1 MIVGIDCG
9 YRTGGVAL
17 IGDDHAEVHDLP
29 VFDEGGVDVAELERL
44 IRTFA
49 DPEHVYIEK
58 QGAMPSQGVSSTF
71 KLGYAFGQITSTVAL
86 TVIAA
91 QGGVPAVAVEVA
103 FTEEIQVG
111 PFTNAFAVPNA
122 GERRWR

>member
-44 IRTFA
+44 IRTVA
-49 DPEHVYIEK
+49 DLIEERMDM
-58 QGAMPSQGVSSTF
+58 GD
-71 KLGYAFGQITSTVAL
+71 ITTVL
-86 TVIAA
+86 YGSMEVTIAA
-91 QGGVPAVAVEVA
+91 LVNCGLPVGTLALAVMDMAEQA
-103 FTEEIQVG
+103 KHEQKT
-111 PFTNAFAVPNA
+111 A
-122 GERRWR
+122 GRA